1 MTKDEARKTHRD
13 LKGQTL
19 SNWDL
24 LLNAMEERAVKV
36 FIKGRNHL
44 LCLRTGGIGHKGETR
59 VT

>member
-1 MTKDEARKTHRD
+1 MKDEAGKTHRD
-13 LKGQTL
+13 LKSQTL

-44 LCLRTGGIGHKGETR
+44 FKNWGLCHKGETR
-59 VT
+59 IT

>member
-44 LCLRTGGIGHKGETR
+44 LCLRIGG
-59 VT
+59 